1 MQVAVMLQTV
11 DCHRS
16 PVIVPQPS
24 TRWTQQ
30 TSSPWDDG
38 AAEGD
43 CGWGT
48 EPGITPINLTSV
60 RTDSAPT
67 TGVYSALHT
76 CADNQQI
83 FTGVSSLRK
92 SK

>member
-1 MQVAVMLQTV
+1 MEAMQVAVMLQTV

-24 TRWTQQ
+24 TQWMQQ
-30 TSSPWDDG
+30 TSSPWGDG

-60 RTDSAPT
+60 RTDCSKRQ
-67 TGVYSALHT
+67 VYIVPYTHVLT
-76 CADNQQI
+76 INK
-83 FTGVSSLRK
+83 SLQVFLL
-92 SK
+92 